1 MRSWGPQ
8 NPVEHSQRWCLEMA
22 DDKPYTR
29 RKHSREIGKTNSD
42 NWSFVKF
49 YAIIVSENAFGLFPL
64 ANSTAENVAQRS
76 KSCKQGVV
84 RCYAQSLLACPL
96 NSNFSFVTH
105 LSWLQ
110 TRRKELSFVQK
121 NYLDFKTSWE
131 PSEETLCPDVYVSLR
146 LWWYILQ
153 SDNASQGRP
162 STLEVSEIYR
172 FLKDFDLQDN

>member
-1 MRSWGPQ
+1 
-8 NPVEHSQRWCLEMA
+8 MA
-22 DDKPYTR
+22 KTFS
-29 RKHSREIGKTNSD
+29 RKRENKLRQVLLRKILRH
-42 NWSFVKF
+42 
-49 YAIIVSENAFGLFPL
+49 IVSRNAFGLFPL

-84 RCYAQSLLACPL
+84 RRDAQSLLACPL
-96 NSNFSFVTH
+96 NSIFSFVTH

-146 LWWYILQ
+146 L
-153 SDNASQGRP
+153 
-162 STLEVSEIYR
+162 
-172 FLKDFDLQDN
+172 

>member
-1 MRSWGPQ
+1 
-8 NPVEHSQRWCLEMA
+8 MA

-49 YAIIVSENAFGLFPL
+49 YAILFPKIHSDCFRWPTVL
-64 ANSTAENVAQRS
+64 RRTSLNDS
-76 KSCKQGVV
+76 KPCKQGVV
-84 RCYAQSLLACPL
+84 RCDAQSLLACPL

-121 NYLDFKTSWE
+121 NYLDFKTLWE

-146 LWWYILQ
+146 L
-153 SDNASQGRP
+153 
-162 STLEVSEIYR
+162 
-172 FLKDFDLQDN
+172 